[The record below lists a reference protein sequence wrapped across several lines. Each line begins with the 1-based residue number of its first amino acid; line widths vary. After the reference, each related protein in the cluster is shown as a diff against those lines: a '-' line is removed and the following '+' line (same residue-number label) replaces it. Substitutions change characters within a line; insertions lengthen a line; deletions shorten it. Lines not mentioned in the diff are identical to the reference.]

1 MESIQSTMQSN
12 GFPASVTHI
21 QGILCLASLGS
32 CIPLDDVVSGPS
44 QVLVLY
50 ASDLPQKVV
59 RRIWDS
65 LQPKLSR
72 RILSLCFA
80 HAHTL

>member
-32 CIPLDDVVSGPS
+32 CIPLDDVISGPS
-44 QVLVLY
+44 QVLVPLRERSPSESC
-50 ASDLPQKVV
+50 AADLG
-59 RRIWDS
+59 
-65 LQPKLSR
+65 
-72 RILSLCFA
+72 
-80 HAHTL
+80 